1 MTELQAGDKAP
12 DFSLPVSENET
23 FTLADAKGRNL
34 VLYFYPKDNTK
45 GCTVEAIAFTA
56 LAEGFE
62 KADTIVLGVSP
73 DGLAS
78 HARFSKKHDLGI
90 LLGADEDH
98 QVAEAYGVW
107 KEKSMYGRKFM
118 GIERSTFLVGADG
131 VLKQVWRKVKVDGHA
146 EAVLAAIDGK

>member
-1 MTELQAGDKAP
+1 MSELKEGDKAP
-12 DFSLPVSENET
+12 EFSLPVSDEKN
-23 FTLADAKGRNL
+23 FTLADANGKNL

-45 GCTVEAIAFTA
+45 GCTIEAIAFTA
-56 LAEGFE
+56 LADAFE
-62 KADTIVLGVSP
+62 KAGTIVLGVSP
-73 DGLAS
+73 DGLSS
-78 HARFSKKHDLGI
+78 HAKFTEKHALNI

-98 QVAEAYGVW
+98 AVAEAYGVW

-118 GIERSTFLVGADG
+118 GIERSTFLIGPDG